1 MHHREL
7 SVHAQHALGVS
18 LSSRPRRHRLRSAYR
33 VAHDTVGVALTMALV
48 VLVLLLWG
56 VA

>member
-1 MHHREL
+1 MYHREL

-33 VAHDTVGVALTMALV
+33 VAHDTVGVAFTLTFFLLAVLL
-48 VLVLLLWG
+48 VLV
-56 VA
+56 A